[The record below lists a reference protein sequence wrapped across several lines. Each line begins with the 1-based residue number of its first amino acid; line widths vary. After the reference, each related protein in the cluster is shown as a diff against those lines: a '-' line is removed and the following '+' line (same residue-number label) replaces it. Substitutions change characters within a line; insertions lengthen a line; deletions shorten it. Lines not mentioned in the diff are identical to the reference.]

1 MGARIAGR
9 WEAGALCELY
19 AVNVRMS
26 IARIF
31 SLAGLNECCLHVSCN
46 PYIFIIYRKKL
57 TAHTCTAV
65 KGGAEQM
72 EGMKSRSEKSTNKR
86 NYLKLTLFIPCRL
99 PQRARPPA
107 HPHRT
112 HSVYDFPFVIWIQ
125 FHLSCVCVHTFAIA
139 IRHKQSISGSILAFS
154 LFSFFREVFTR
165 IDLLFFLR
173 LSYFATA
180 RCVLCT
186 HKNTNAMY
194 VY

>member
-72 EGMKSRSEKSTNKR
+72 QGMKSRSEKSTNKR

-99 PQRARPPA
+99 PQRARAPTRSPTSYTF
-107 HPHRT
+107 RVRF
-112 HSVYDFPFVIWIQ
+112 SVRHLDSVSSFV
-125 FHLSCVCVHTFAIA
+125 CVCA
-139 IRHKQSISGSILAFS
+139 
-154 LFSFFREVFTR
+154 
-165 IDLLFFLR
+165 
-173 LSYFATA
+173 YF
-180 RCVLCT
+180 CHC
-186 HKNTNAMY
+186 Y
-194 VY
+194 